1 MVNEKYLEETER
13 KFGPITKRNVIYRGL
28 NVSLDNG
35 IVYQNVEQYLK
46 DFTLHFSELHYNVT

>member
-1 MVNEKYLEETER
+1 MVNEKYLKETER
-13 KFGPITKRNVIYRGL
+13 KFGAITKRNVIYLGL

-46 DFTLHFSELHYNVT
+46 DFT